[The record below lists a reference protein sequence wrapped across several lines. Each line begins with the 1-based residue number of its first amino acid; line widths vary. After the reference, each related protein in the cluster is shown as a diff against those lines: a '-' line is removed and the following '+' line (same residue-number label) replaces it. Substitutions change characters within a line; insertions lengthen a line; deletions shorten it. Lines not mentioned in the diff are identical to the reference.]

1 MTIRNR
7 ILTGKVPVKIWT
19 DEIDQASI
27 SQLEK
32 MSEMPS
38 AYKDIDKV
46 MENQNDLVTIEAELK
61 QILCIKG

>member
-32 MSEMPS
+32 MSKMPS

>member
-32 MSEMPS
+32 MSKIPS

>member
-1 MTIRNR
+1 MS
-7 ILTGKVPVKIWT
+7 KI
-19 DEIDQASI
+19 
-27 SQLEK
+27 
-32 MSEMPS
+32 PS